1 MRESER
7 ERESKRTRAWQTRM
21 SKKREIILKKRRKR
35 RRRRRKRR
43 GKKKKNKI
51 LAFARGNET
60 SEMKLLTRI

>member
-35 RRRRRKRR
+35 RKRRRRKRR

-60 SEMKLLTRI
+60 LAK

>member
-35 RRRRRKRR
+35 RRRKRR

-60 SEMKLLTRI
+60 LAK